1 MQLSSL
7 HDLFVAELKDLYSA
21 ESQLVKALP
30 KMAKAASSKALKNGF
45 EKHLKQT
52 EMHVQRLQQISEDLG
67 ISVRGK
73 KCKAMEGLI
82 HEGAEIIKEDADP
95 DVKDAA
101 LIAAAQKV
109 EHYEIAGYGCVRTY
123 AERMGHQKAA
133 KLLQKTLDEEGQTDK
148 TLTLLATKINVKAD
162 EQAAES
168 NGASRNG
175 ASKKAKSKSNSKPLG
190 RRILDAVGL

>member
-1 MQLSSL
+1 
-7 HDLFVAELKDLYSA
+7 
-21 ESQLVKALP
+21 
-30 KMAKAASSKALKNGF
+30 MAKAASSKALKNGF

-52 EMHVQRLQQISEDLG
+52 EMHVQRLQQISDDLG

-82 HEGAEIIKEDADP
+82 HEGAEIIKEDAAP

-123 AERMGHQKAA
+123 AEHMGHQKAA

-148 TLTLLATKINVKAD
+148 TLTQLATKINVKAD